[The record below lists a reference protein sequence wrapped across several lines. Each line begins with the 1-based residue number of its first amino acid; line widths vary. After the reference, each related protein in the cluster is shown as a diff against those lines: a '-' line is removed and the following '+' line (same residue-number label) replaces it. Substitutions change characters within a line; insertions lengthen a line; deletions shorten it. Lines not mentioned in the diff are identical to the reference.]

1 MTIIAINLTFIEF
14 IVLPLVVI
22 IFGSTLYFFL
32 KSRKSL
38 EETLEAS
45 KKASGGN
52 TVKKA
57 VTGNK
62 KEKPGSYQRHTL
74 VELEEQFARMRYE
87 SSLPKQEEPVIPLKK
102 FQKEEMAVQD
112 LKSTIVQQ
120 QKMLDSY
127 LGKIEELENEGREE
141 LNGKIEDLEI
151 KIDELQSIVEDK
163 NEQIKELKEE
173 TSAAQRMA
181 AKIEEVYQEFE
192 QLQIK
197 MQALERQAGRSNNLA
212 IELEDTKHA
221 YEQVHKELVRKQEKL
236 EEIMEENQHLRR
248 EMNEIEDKLAD
259 ANLQRQQ
266 LQKKVQFLT
275 DLNNDMQSIAD
286 TNKKLQTELRRIGE
300 LESMLNIMAEEREY
314 LLKKRKDK

>member
-1 MTIIAINLTFIEF
+1 MTIIAINLNFIEF
-14 IVLPLVVI
+14 VVLPLVVI

-45 KKASGGN
+45 KRASGGN
-52 TVKKA
+52 TVKKTIA
-57 VTGNK
+57 GNK
-62 KEKPGSYQRHTL
+62 KEKSGSYQRHTL
-74 VELEEQFARMRYE
+74 VELEEQFAKMRYE

-102 FQKEEMAVQD
+102 FQKEEIAVQD

-127 LGKIEELENEGREE
+127 LGKIEELEIEGRDE
-141 LNGKIEDLEI
+141 LNGKIEDLEN

-192 QLQIK
+192 QLQTK

-212 IELEDTKHA
+212 IELEDTRHA

-248 EMNEIEDKLAD
+248 EMNVIEDKLAD

-286 TNKKLQTELRRIGE
+286 SNKKLQTELRRIGE
-300 LESMLNIMAEEREY
+300 LESMLNIMAEEREF